1 MRNHDPSLTM
11 SSDDLVDGFAT
22 LATSTIGNVLDE
34 LGVGGLIVN
43 LPPLVRGRPFC
54 GPAVTAQETCG
65 SFGTYE
71 PADFRV
77 GAIQDAAGP
86 GDVVVIANDGVQVS
100 TWGGLA
106 SLAAARK
113 GIAGAVIDGGAR
125 DIEEIESCGFAI
137 CARHLVPTGGRKR
150 IKVESIGEPVTVD
163 GVRVSPGDIIA
174 ADGTGIACIPR
185 AEAEAVLEM
194 AQAFAAN
201 DRASERLIE
210 GGASLSQAMGRFDT
224 I

>member
-1 MRNHDPSLTM
+1 MTV
-11 SSDDLVDGFAT
+11 DDLVRGYSG

-34 LGVGGLIVN
+34 CGVGGLIVN

-54 GPAVTAQETCG
+54 GPAVTAQEVCG
-65 SFGTYE
+65 PFGTYE
-71 PADFRV
+71 PSDFRV
-77 GAIQDAAGP
+77 GAIQDAAGH
-86 GDVVVIANDGVQVS
+86 GDVVVIANGGAQVS

-125 DIEEIESCGFAI
+125 DIEEIEACGFAI
-137 CARHLVPTGGRKR
+137 HARHLVPTGGRKR

-163 GVRVSPGDIIA
+163 GVRVCPGDIIV
-174 ADGTGIACIPR
+174 ADGTGIACVPR
-185 AEAEAVLEM
+185 AEAQAVLKM
-194 AQAFAAN
+194 AQGFAAN
-201 DRASERLIE
+201 DRESERLIE
-210 GGASLSQAMGRFDT
+210 DGASLSDAMGRFDT

>member
-1 MRNHDPSLTM
+1 MGAVSGIA
-11 SSDDLVDGFAT
+11 DLVAGFAG

-34 LGVGGLIVN
+34 LGRGGLIVG

-54 GPAVTAQETCG
+54 GPALTAQESCG
-65 SFGTYE
+65 DFGSRT

-77 GAIQDAAGP
+77 GAIHDAAAP
-86 GDVVVIANDGVQVS
+86 GAVVVIANGGARVS

-106 SLAAARK
+106 SLAAAKK

-125 DIEEIESCGFAI
+125 DIEEIEACGFSVH
-137 CARHLVPTGGRKR
+137 ARHLVATGGRKR
-150 IKVESIGEPVTVD
+150 IRVETIGEPVVID
-163 GVRVSPGDIIA
+163 GVAVAAGDIIR

-185 AEAEAVLEM
+185 ADAEAVLAM
-194 AQAFAAN
+194 ARAFDAN
-201 DRASERLIE
+201 DRESWALIE
-210 GGASLSQAMGRFDT
+210 GGMSLSEAMKRFDT

>member
-1 MRNHDPSLTM
+1 MAKQAVSTAN
-11 SSDDLVDGFAT
+11 LVAGFSK
-22 LATSTIGNVLDE
+22 LATSTIGNVFDE

-54 GPAVTAQETCG
+54 GPAVTARESCG
-65 SFGTYE
+65 DFGSAT
-71 PADFRV
+71 PAEFRV

-86 GDVVVIANDGVQVS
+86 GDVVVIANSGAQVS

-125 DIEEIESCGFAI
+125 DIEEVEASGFSI
-137 CARHLVPTGGRKR
+137 HARHLVATGGRKR
-150 IKVESIGEPVTVD
+150 IRVETIGEPVEID
-163 GVRVSPGDIIA
+163 GVTVNPGDIMV
-174 ADGTGIACIPR
+174 ADGTGIACVPI
-185 AEAEAVLEM
+185 AEAGAVLRM
-194 AQAFAAN
+194 AQEFDAN
-201 DRASERLIE
+201 DRESQRLIE
-210 GGASLSQAMGRFDT
+210 GGASLSDAMKRFDT